1 MGGVRLMLSLNTL
14 HLCRQL
20 LGAQTIS
27 ANAPRVEIEAV
38 LAARD
43 ELDAA
48 IAEASETQA
57 GDS

>member
-1 MGGVRLMLSLNTL
+1 MLSLNTL